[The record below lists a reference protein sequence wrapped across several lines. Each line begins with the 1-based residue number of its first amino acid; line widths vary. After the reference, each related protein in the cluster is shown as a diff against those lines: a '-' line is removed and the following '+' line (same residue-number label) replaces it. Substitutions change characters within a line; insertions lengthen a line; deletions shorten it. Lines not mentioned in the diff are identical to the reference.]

1 MTSDFELEATIP
13 ASGTELQAEFFL
25 PPPAPSEVGK
35 SPPVFS
41 APEIHHE
48 CYDFTNVGN
57 GEDRSQKL
65 LLEGSS

>member
-1 MTSDFELEATIP
+1 MTSDFELEATTP

-48 CYDFTNVGN
+48 CYDFTNVCH
-57 GEDRSQKL
+57 GEDGSQK
-65 LLEGSS
+65 GSS

>member
-1 MTSDFELEATIP
+1 MTSDFELEATTP
-13 ASGTELQAEFFL
+13 ASGTELQAEFFP

-48 CYDFTNVGN
+48 CYDFTNVQN
-57 GEDRSQKL
+57 GEDGSQKL
-65 LLEGSS
+65 LLQGSS